1 VAVGEKVRLFCAYPL
16 PPASVAEIAAWQH
29 EHLRGPAGEG
39 GRLLPPENL
48 HVTLAF
54 LGPRPVGDVP
64 AVVRALADAA
74 ADSRPAELRPVSFRQ
89 GRGVGMIVC
98 KDAAGIASEFAADV
112 AERLEALGV
121 YRREARAW
129 LPHVTVLRSK
139 RGGGASL
146 PLANIRSLSVVRAA
160 LYASALRPTGAHY
173 DVLETVS
180 LGGR

>member
-1 VAVGEKVRLFCAYPL
+1 VAVGEKLRLFCAYPL
-16 PPASVAEIAAWQH
+16 PPASAAEIAAWQH

-39 GRLLPPENL
+39 GRLVPPENL
-48 HVTLAF
+48 HDTLAF
-54 LGPRPVGDVP
+54 LGWRPAGDVP
-64 AVVRALADAA
+64 AIGRALADAA
-74 ADSRPAELRPVSFRQ
+74 AGSGPAALQPVSFRQ

-98 KDAAGIASEFAADV
+98 EDAAGTAGLFAAAV

-139 RGGGASL
+139 RAGGASL
-146 PLANIRSLSVVRAA
+146 PVANIRSINVVRAA

-173 DVLETVS
+173 DVLETVA